1 MNATN
6 SEIETNAN
14 QYGFRGLTA
23 TEVVEQ
29 RQRGGENSIEQQKK
43 RGLIHIAIQLLK
55 EPMVLLLL
63 LASAIYFVSGEK
75 ADAIFLSV
83 SIVLISVISI
93 FQDSRSRKAIA
104 KLKQIT
110 APKSKVIRSNGV
122 VIIDSKELVL
132 GDYLI
137 VEEGNTIAADGK
149 VLRAHDFSVNESI
162 LTGESLAVYKDE
174 AADDTY
180 VFQGTNVVSGSA
192 VALVTAVGEQTT
204 LAKIGKSIDD
214 IAVEKTPLEKQVESF
229 VRKMAYV
236 GASVFLL
243 VWLINYLK
251 SLTVLDS
258 LLKALTL
265 AMSILPEEIPV
276 AFTTFMALGAWRL
289 MKNGVLVKQMK
300 TVEALG
306 SATVICTDKTGTLTE
321 NKMSLINLYTWEED
335 KYYDI
340 EDQTLGES
348 AKKLLTAAMWASE
361 IVPFDPME
369 KAVHEQYAKVTDLD
383 ERPLFHMVYEYPI
396 AGVPPMMTHVFENEQ
411 GQRIIAAKGAPE
423 AFYAIA
429 NFTNEDKLRLE
440 GAIKGLAS
448 KGYRLLGVGISHFSG
463 NEFPEKQQSLLFE
476 FVGLIAFYDPPK
488 RNSKEVLKQFYNA
501 GIKVKL
507 ITGDNAIT
515 TLAIAEKIDFN
526 GRERHITGADL
537 LQLQEPALTKAVMA
551 NQIFTRMFPEAK
563 LKVMEILKNNREVV
577 GMVGDGV
584 NDGPALR
591 AAHIGIAMG
600 RKGSEIAK
608 EAASLILLEDDLSK
622 MVTAI
627 AMGRKIYTNLKKAIQ
642 YIISIHIP
650 IILVVLVP
658 LVLGW
663 IYPTIFSPVHVIFLE
678 LVMGPTCSIVYEN
691 EPMEPNIMQ
700 RKPRPLTQTFFTWKE
715 LGTSIIQGL
724 VIALGVLGIYL
735 FGVYVGLGE
744 KSVRTMV
751 FLTLITA
758 NITLTLVNRS
768 FYYSFFAVL
777 KYRNVLIPWII
788 VTTVFVVL
796 LLLTVPP
803 LRSFFGFQK
812 LSIAQFLVS
821 AIVGFL
827 SVLWYELVKWY
838 KRSC

>member
-29 RQRGGENSIEQQKK
+29 RQRGGENSIEQQKE
-43 RGLIHIAIQLLK
+43 RGLIHIVIQLLK

-83 SIVLISVISI
+83 SILFISVISI

-110 APKSKVIRSNGV
+110 APKSKVIRSDGV

-162 LTGESLAVYKDE
+162 LTGESLAVYKDG
-174 AADDTY
+174 AADDAY

-192 VALVTAVGEQTT
+192 VALVTAVGEQTA
-204 LAKIGKSIDD
+204 LAKIGKSIDH

-236 GASVFLL
+236 GVSVFLL
-243 VWLINYLK
+243 VWFINYLK
-251 SLTVLDS
+251 SLTILDS

-340 EDQTLGES
+340 EDQKLGES

-369 KAVHEQYAKVTDLD
+369 KAVHEQYAKAIDLD

-396 AGVPPMMTHVFENEQ
+396 EGVPPMMTHVFENEQ

-440 GAIKGLAS
+440 GAIERLAS
-448 KGYRLLGVGISHFSG
+448 KGYRLLGVGVSHFPG

-537 LQLQEPALTKAVMA
+537 LQLQEPALTKAVMD

-663 IYPTIFSPVHVIFLE
+663 VYPTIFSPVHVIFLE
-678 LVMGPTCSIVYEN
+678 LIMGPTCSIAYEN
-691 EPMEPNIMQ
+691 EPMEPNTMQ

-724 VIALGVLGIYL
+724 AITLGILGIYL
-735 FGVYVGLGE
+735 FGVHAGLGE
-744 KSVRTMV
+744 TGVRTMV

-768 FYYSFFAVL
+768 FYYSFIAVL
-777 KYRNVLIPWII
+777 KYRNVLVPWII
-788 VTTVFVVL
+788 LITALVVL
-796 LLLTVPP
+796 LLLTIPP
-803 LRSFFGFQK
+803 LRSFFGFQN
-812 LSIAQFLVS
+812 LSIAQLLLS
-821 AIVGFL
+821 AIVGFF
-827 SVLWYELVKWY
+827 SVLWYELIKWY
-838 KRSC
+838 KRTY